1 MGRFE
6 DAIVVLNGVTEESW
20 ATLFGPSPRLVTLG
34 LIAERMAKAGRYDD
48 ALALAR
54 VETGDDEWLAFRA
67 SVLATVAAQRAASG
81 VVGPE
86 QNDELFSRALVSAR
100 QAENPVVGGHPWH
113 VIALVTVAAQLARAR
128 RWRWAFDVVSE
139 AHFTIDPFL
148 IAVSDWSDALEATAP
163 GLTTTVL
170 AGVAGVF
177 GWRRPDLE
185 ALAERIGA

>member
-6 DAIVVLNGVTEESW
+6 DALVVVNGVTELSW
-20 ATLFGPSPRLVTLG
+20 ATLFGPSPRLVTLA
-34 LIAERMAKAGRYDD
+34 LIADRMAKAGRYEN
-48 ALALAR
+48 ALALAS
-54 VETGDDEWLAFRA
+54 VETGDDEWLSFRA
-67 SVLATVAAQRAASG
+67 SVLATVAARRTASG

-86 QNDELFSRALVSAR
+86 QNDALFRRALVSAR
-100 QAENPVVGGHPWH
+100 QAENSVVGGRPWQA
-113 VIALVTVAAQLARAR
+113 IALITVAAQLARAR

-148 IAVSDWSDALEATAP
+148 IAVSDWSDALETTAP
-163 GLTTTVL
+163 GLPTAVL

-185 ALAERIGA
+185 AVAERIRA